1 MASSYGR
8 KSSFSGPSH
17 RGGKSGGL
25 RMDARPS
32 ARAARTS
39 APRPATPALRSGG
52 PLSGLPLPA
61 LLAGVVAILAVV
73 GVVVLLILSQLPV
86 FTITSIDAKVTEHMT
101 SDAIAK
107 LANVETGT
115 TLLNFDAEKIEENVQ
130 RNPWAGTVHVT
141 RVFPDKLSIQV
152 TERKVGALVLL
163 GSGEVAWY
171 LSADGVW
178 LEPATLDRK
187 GDETAVAAA
196 TRLATKLDCLLVT
209 DVPSSVSPKAATA
222 VSDSCMKAVLEY
234 LSGFSKGFRANI
246 SSFSAAS
253 TESISVTLKSGVEV
267 SLGSTGD
274 ISSKEQ
280 VIEQILKENPNS
292 VTYINVRTPSS
303 PSFRKVSFSAG
314 ELAEGSGARVV
325 DTTSAK
331 TKAATT
337 ASSKGSSSE
346 KDQDDAS
353 QESGEAQA
361 SDEG

>member
-1 MASSYGR
+1 M
-8 KSSFSGPSH
+8 
-17 RGGKSGGL
+17 
-25 RMDARPS
+25 
-32 ARAARTS
+32 
-39 APRPATPALRSGG
+39 
-52 PLSGLPLPA
+52 
-61 LLAGVVAILAVV
+61 
-73 GVVVLLILSQLPV
+73 
-86 FTITSIDAKVTEHMT
+86 
-101 SDAIAK
+101 
-107 LANVETGT
+107 
-115 TLLNFDAEKIEENVQ
+115 
-130 RNPWAGTVHVT
+130 
-141 RVFPDKLSIQV
+141 
-152 TERKVGALVLL
+152 
-163 GSGEVAWY
+163 
-171 LSADGVW
+171 
-178 LEPATLDRK
+178 
-187 GDETAVAAA
+187 
-196 TRLATKLDCLLVT
+196 T

-234 LSGFSKGFRANI
+234 LSGFSKGFRAKI

-337 ASSKGSSSE
+337 ASSKGSDSE
-346 KDQDDAS
+346 KDQDDTS
-353 QESGEAQA
+353 QESDEAQG